1 MMRESEFKKHF
12 ATALFVFFILFILL
26 TVYTFING
34 FFGALLLYIML
45 FPFHNYMLKKKVN
58 KTLSAWIVV
67 FTAIFI
73 IIIPLSLVL
82 GIIGNEVYQ
91 ILKNPEILS
100 GISESI
106 SSSIMEIIPGLSIEA
121 FDEQLENIAGT
132 IGSIILGTFSN
143 IGYFMINLF
152 IALFML
158 YFMLKQ
164 DNLFYK
170 IRAILP
176 FNRHN
181 SRELVDKI
189 KNISYSTVFVGGI
202 IALIQG
208 SLMTIIFLFFGIE
221 GAFLWGFITA
231 ILSFLPIVGPPFV
244 WVPAALIQFFGGNLW
259 VAIGITIAGLFI
271 SNIDNFLRPVLGQR
285 IGKIHPIETFIGLFI
300 GIYLFGI
307 IGVFIGPLLL
317 ATSVLVFKMY
327 KEEYIN

>member
-1 MMRESEFKKHF
+1 MMRESKFKKHF
-12 ATALFVFFILFILL
+12 ATALFFFFILFILL

-45 FPFHNYMLKKKVN
+45 FPFHNFMIKKKVN
-58 KTLSAWIVV
+58 KTVSAWIVV
-67 FTAIFI
+67 FLAIFI
-73 IIIPLSLVL
+73 IIIPLLLVL

-91 ILKNPEILS
+91 VLKNPEV
-100 GISESI
+100 I
-106 SSSIMEIIPGLSIEA
+106 SSVSTTISNTITEIIPMFSREA
-121 FDEQLENIAGT
+121 FDEQLKNIAST
-132 IGSIILGTFSN
+132 IGSIIVGTFSN
-143 IGYFMINLF
+143 IGNFVINLF

-158 YFMLKQ
+158 YYMLKQ
-164 DNLFYK
+164 DNLFHK
-170 IRAILP
+170 IREVLP

-181 SRELVDKI
+181 SRELVEKL
-189 KNISYSTVFVGGI
+189 KAISYSTVFVGGI
-202 IALIQG
+202 IALVQG
-208 SLMTIIFLFFGIE
+208 GLLTIAFLIFGIK

-231 ILSFLPIVGPPFV
+231 ILSFLPIVGPTLV
-244 WVPAALIQFFGGNLW
+244 WIPAALIQFFGGNHG

-271 SNIDNFLRPVLGQR
+271 SNIDNFLRPILGLR

-317 ATSVLVFKMY
+317 ATSVLVFKMF

>member
-1 MMRESEFKKHF
+1 
-12 ATALFVFFILFILL
+12 
-26 TVYTFING
+26 
-34 FFGALLLYIML
+34 
-45 FPFHNYMLKKKVN
+45 MLKKKFN
-58 KTLSAWIVV
+58 KSLSAWIVV
-67 FTAIFI
+67 FSAVFI

-82 GIIGNEVYQ
+82 GLIGNEAYQ
-91 ILKNPEILS
+91 ILKNPEL
-100 GISESI
+100 ISNI
-106 SSSIMEIIPGLSIEA
+106 SLTISNSIMDIIPGLTIEA
-121 FDEQLENIAGT
+121 LDKQLENIAST

-143 IGYFMINLF
+143 IGNLVINLF

-158 YFMLKQ
+158 YYMLLQ

-181 SRELVDKI
+181 SRELVEKL
-189 KNISYSTVFVGGI
+189 KNISYSTIFVGGI
-202 IALIQG
+202 IALVQG
-208 SLMTIIFLFFGIE
+208 SLLTITFLIFGIK

-231 ILSFLPIVGPPFV
+231 ILSFLPLVGPPFV
-244 WVPAALIQFFGGNLW
+244 WIPAALIQYFGGNAW